1 MRNTI
6 IIVVILGM
14 IGWAVY
20 GFIDKQSNTALIDS
34 NDAETTET
42 NEASEQVEV
51 ADGEG
56 KVTKEKMTTAD
67 DPQQVGFEPG
77 EEAPD
82 FELETMDGEPAKLSD
97 YRGQK
102 VMLNFWATWCPP
114 CRDEIP
120 DMQAFHEDYGEDV
133 AVLAVNLTNE
143 EASVNN
149 VASFLEEFGVE
160 FTVLKDV
167 DTSVAIAY
175 GAMALPTTYII
186 DRDGMIYNKAI
197 GPLTYGDMV
206 EVFGHIE

>member
-1 MRNTI
+1 
-6 IIVVILGM
+6 
-14 IGWAVY
+14 
-20 GFIDKQSNTALIDS
+20 
-34 NDAETTET
+34 ETTDL
-42 NEASEQVEV
+42 NESKTAENAED
-51 ADGEG
+51 DGEV
-56 KVTKEKMTTAD
+56 KKEKMVTAAD
-67 DPQQVGFEPG
+67 DPHQIGFNQG
-77 EEAPD
+77 DEAPD

-97 YRGQK
+97 FRGQK

-120 DMQAFHEDYGEDV
+120 DMQAFHEDHGDDV
-133 AVLAVNLTNE
+133 AVLAVNLASE
-143 EASVNN
+143 ETSVNN
-149 VASFLEEFGVE
+149 VASFLEEYGVE

-186 DRDGMIYNKAI
+186 DRDGMVFNKAI